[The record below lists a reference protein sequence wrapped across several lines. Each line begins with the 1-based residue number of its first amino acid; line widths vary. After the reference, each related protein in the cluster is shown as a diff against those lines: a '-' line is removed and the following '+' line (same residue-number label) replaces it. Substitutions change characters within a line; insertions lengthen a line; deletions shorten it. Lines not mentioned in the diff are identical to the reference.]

1 MTRILPSQS
10 QFYRR
15 LCDWKIS
22 SHDCYPTLI
31 SINNCPLNFDG
42 ASDVPPP
49 QHHVN
54 RKKCQSKMALHQ
66 PSRKVGP
73 VIKNPPL
80 LLQLVVEKKIQKVVF
95 LSSRVV
101 NIAYFSILWNKLKSV
116 LDKLPCN
123 AALFNFL
130 FAINQWGLLEEAVVV
145 IACQLV

>member
-1 MTRILPSQS
+1 MQ
-10 QFYRR
+10 
-15 LCDWKIS
+15 
-22 SHDCYPTLI
+22 HVNI
-31 SINNCPLNFDG
+31 SINDCPLNFDR

-49 QHHVN
+49 HHVN